1 MLPCLPSKQSSYVLN
16 IFLLLLL
23 SLSFCFFISKPIS
36 GYTPQKT
43 KILYSKISCRI
54 AYYYIFNI
62 SGWSC
67 ICCKYTNC
75 LFETFKPYKNSIM
88 VKHKIQKFIFR
99 CENLLS
105 STHQLKLY
113 ISSIFRMYITMT
125 NLLGIQL
132 LILK

>member
-75 LFETFKPYKNSIM
+75 LFATFKPYKNSIM
-88 VKHKIQKFIFR
+88 VKHKKQKFIFR
-99 CENLLS
+99 CENLHSYPPTWIVYILYFPDVYS
-105 STHQLKLY
+105 NDKLTRNSAVD
-113 ISSIFRMYITMT
+113 I
-125 NLLGIQL
+125 
-132 LILK
+132 